1 MFKEWTIQ
9 DEKKS
14 GMDDSGV
21 NGTTSAKDL
30 TGSCEKC
37 QSVERRYEDISCAP
51 NLFVIHTERPYICA
65 GKRSGHLREKKKV
78 IDRIGKVVSALR
90 NSGGGH
96 LLVHIDGQESEDR
109 CLEQF
114 DEAITK
120 SLTDLIEDGQLYV
133 NIYKRQWLSELPLS
147 DFQNDTEFIWL
158 NVESAHGVATVDFN
172 TKIRD
177 DIANENPPYVTVA
190 CLLST
195 TKARRSQSAEGQSTQ
210 TDTVGSGSTEHI
222 ATLLENPQQYHENR
236 NIEYKALKS
245 QILKK
250 IGKSDSGFA
259 DYIWTDLKL
268 KYNVTSMSK
277 VENGGSFYVGIAE
290 VQKKYTAQYG
300 TKVPHIEGFQ
310 LTVDP
315 QVVTKL
321 LLQKLKDTV
330 TVLKDGTFHDA
341 PDDLIEITFHKI
353 PSGYVLEV
361 AVRYCEGLVFY
372 DKEGPRAY
380 EVKGNE
386 IRRIDKEVW
395 LRRFSLS
402 MNNKTLCFKCKEREY

>member
-1 MFKEWTIQ
+1 MV
-9 DEKKS
+9 
-14 GMDDSGV
+14 DSGV

-37 QSVERRYEDISCAP
+37 QSVERRYGDISCAL
-51 NLFVIHTERPYICA
+51 NLFVIHTERPHICA

-96 LLVHIDGQESEDR
+96 LLVHINGQESEDR

-114 DEAITK
+114 DEAITR
-120 SLTDLIEDGQLYV
+120 SLSDLIEDGQLYV
-133 NIYKRQWLSELPLS
+133 NIYRRQWLSELPLS
-147 DFQNDTEFIWL
+147 DFQNDTDFIWL

-177 DIANENPPYVTVA
+177 DIANENPSYVTVA

-195 TKARRSQSAEGQSTQ
+195 TKARRSQSAKCRE
-210 TDTVGSGSTEHI
+210 TDTVGSSTTEHF
-222 ATLLENPQQYHENR
+222 ASLFNNPQQYHENR

-250 IGKSDSGFA
+250 IGKSDSSFA

-277 VENGGSFYVGIAE
+277 VDNGGSFYVGIAE
-290 VQKKYTAQYG
+290 EQKKYIAEYG
-300 TKVPHIEGFQ
+300 TKVPIIEGFQ

-315 QVVTKL
+315 QAVTKL
-321 LLQKLKDTV
+321 ILQKLKDTV
-330 TVLKDGTFHDA
+330 TVLKDETFHDA
-341 PDDLIEITFHKI
+341 PDGLIEIIFHKI

-361 AVRYCEGLVFY
+361 AVRYCEGIVFN

-386 IRRIDKEVW
+386 IRRIDKEEW

-402 MNNKTLCFKCKEREY
+402 MNNKTLCFKCKQREY